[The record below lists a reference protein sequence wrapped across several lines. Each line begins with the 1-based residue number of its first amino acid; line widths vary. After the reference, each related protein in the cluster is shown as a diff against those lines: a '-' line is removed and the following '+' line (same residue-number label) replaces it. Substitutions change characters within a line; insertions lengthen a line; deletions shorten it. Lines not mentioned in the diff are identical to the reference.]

1 MITRLLPV
9 GLCCS
14 LLLGC
19 APHNEGVAG
28 LLTPSAATFP
38 SVADALQPSCGTL
51 DCHGQ
56 IGRNLRLFGARG
68 LRLDPHHNSA
78 EEATTDPEYAA
89 SFRSLT
95 GLEPETLDA
104 VVRRGGDGAEDLT
117 LLRKPG
123 GSERHRG
130 GVGFLPGDPLDRCLR
145 SWLAGAHDAGSCR
158 RVAEHPRP
166 PLPQP

>member
-1 MITRLLPV
+1 MTRIPLALR
-9 GLCCS
+9 LWTC

-19 APHNEGVAG
+19 TPTNEGVAG
-28 LLTPSAATFP
+28 LLTPSAASFP

-56 IGRNLRLFGARG
+56 MGRNLRLFGARG
-68 LRLDPHHNSA
+68 LRLDPHHHSA
-78 EEATTDPEYAA
+78 EGTTTDAEYTA

-104 VVRRGGDGAEDLT
+104 VVRRGGEGAEELT
-117 LLRKPG
+117 LLRKANG
-123 GSERHRG
+123 NERHRG
-130 GVGFLPGDPLDRCLR
+130 GVQLLPGDPLDDCLR
-145 SWLAGAHDAGSCR
+145 SWLTGVTNRVACR
-158 RVAEHPRP
+158 RVADHPRP